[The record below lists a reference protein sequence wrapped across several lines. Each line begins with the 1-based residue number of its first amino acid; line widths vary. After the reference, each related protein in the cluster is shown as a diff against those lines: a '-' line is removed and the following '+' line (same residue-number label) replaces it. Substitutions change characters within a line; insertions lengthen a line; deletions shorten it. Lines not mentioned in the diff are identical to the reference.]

1 MLRRRELA
9 LIRRAKRGDAEA
21 IEALIKAHQVS
32 LYHFMLRM
40 TGRPESAEDIAQ
52 EAFVRVLRN
61 LSRFDEKFRFS
72 TWIFTIA
79 RRLWINE
86 YQKFKPTFDSE
97 VVDFAEGRDHEP
109 EDDIELFAR
118 RKAVSEAVDVALA
131 TLSPQQQEIIL
142 LYHARGC
149 SIQQIALRQGLP
161 LGTVKSHLFR
171 ARKRMAIV
179 LEQEDCDLMEL
190 TGGASQ

>member
-1 MLRRRELA
+1 MLRRRELT

-40 TGRPESAEDIAQ
+40 TGRPESAEDISQ

-97 VVDFAEGRDHEP
+97 VVEFASGMDHEP

-171 ARKRMAIV
+171 ARKRMAIA
-179 LEQEDCDLMEL
+179 LEQEDCDLMEY